1 MFFSGQNW
9 KPDGSKKKK
18 TDEEDKPE
26 KGESKRA
33 PFCAPL
39 FFCYIGGFFSPSFL
53 YLDLSSSSFLLF
65 FFKQP
70 KKVAGGRKKLGEA
83 GGRNLKKSPGG
94 RNPSFF
100 PSSVDSSPIGIGLV
114 GWWRV
119 LFPPPPFSH
128 GPLAASPPFSFSR
141 SPPSSSPPFMDER
154 AIRKRKRGNW
164 TEGGG
169 SNWRG

>member
-1 MFFSGQNW
+1 MGVRKRRQTRKTSQKRERARELPFVPPSFSAT
-9 KPDGSKKKK
+9 SVV
-18 TDEEDKPE
+18 
-26 KGESKRA
+26 SS
-33 PFCAPL
+33 APL
-39 FFCYIGGFFSPSFL
+39 FFISTCLRLPFPP
-53 YLDLSSSSFLLF
+53 LLF
-65 FFKQP
+65 QATQKS
-70 KKVAGGRKKLGEA
+70 GGRQKETGRGRGEE
-83 GGRNLKKSPGG
+83 LEKKSPGG

-169 SNWRG
+169 EQLERMMY